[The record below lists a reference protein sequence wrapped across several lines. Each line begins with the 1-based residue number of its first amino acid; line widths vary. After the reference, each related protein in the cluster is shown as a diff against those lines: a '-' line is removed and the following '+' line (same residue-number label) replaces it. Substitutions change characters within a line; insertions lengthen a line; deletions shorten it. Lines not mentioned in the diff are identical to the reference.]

1 MTCNVRQFV
10 MGLAVVGACVVSAAR
25 AHADVCGTPTV
36 TTMVAG
42 QHFNAGT
49 VSISND
55 AHYIY
60 VTYHTE
66 SPWMISEAHAAIA
79 AITNLAD
86 APAGIPQ
93 TKSGDPTPGRF
104 SNSATFD
111 PEVMSHTFVIPFE
124 TRQTLFVVAARRG
137 PSTTRPGW
145 SAEGVGV
152 RDQLSRQQ
160 LGDVR
165 EPHGSVLRRRECLS
179 GPSRDVWLSSPFDP
193 SYRLLL

>member
-36 TTMVAG
+36 TTLVAG

-93 TKSGDPTPGRF
+93 TKSGNPTPGRF

-124 TRQTLFVVAARRG
+124 TRQTLFVVAAHAVVQA
-137 PSTTRPGW
+137 P
-145 SAEGVGV
+145 
-152 RDQLSRQQ
+152 RDQGGAQTAWA
-160 LGDVR
+160 
-165 EPHGSVLRRRECLS
+165 S
-179 GPSRDVWLSSPFDP
+179 GTNFPGNNWATYVSHTVQSCGGGNA
-193 SYRLLL
+193 